1 MAENRIPER
10 LRAEVSRAAGHRYEY
25 CRMPE
30 AYSPI
35 PRHSVDHIVPACD
48 GGRTEFQNIALSCQ
62 GCNNLKSTK
71 TERLSPIPG
80 RSIRLFH
87 PRNARWSEH
96 FAWSPDFLTIEGTT
110 EIGRA
115 TVEVLQLNRE
125 GLVNIRRA
133 LVLVGV
139 HPPPEDE

>member
-10 LRAEVSRAAGHRYEY
+10 LRAEVSRTAGHRCEY
-25 CRMPE
+25 CRIPE
-30 AYSPI
+30 SYSPI

-48 GGRTEFQNIALSCQ
+48 GGETVAENLALSCQ
-62 GCNNLKSTK
+62 GCNNFKSTRREMLNSM
-71 TERLSPIPG
+71 TGESV
-80 RSIRLFH
+80 RLFH
-87 PRNARWSEH
+87 PRKDRWRDH
-96 FAWSPDFLTIEGTT
+96 FAWSRDALTVEGLTK
-110 EIGRA
+110 IGRA